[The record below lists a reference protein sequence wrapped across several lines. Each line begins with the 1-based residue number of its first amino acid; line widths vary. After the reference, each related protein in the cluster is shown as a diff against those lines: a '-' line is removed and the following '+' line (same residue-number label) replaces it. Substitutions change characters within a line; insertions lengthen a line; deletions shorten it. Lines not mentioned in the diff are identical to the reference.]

1 MIQTFLPNERRGF
14 VHKRLLG
21 AVGGFITG
29 GPTGAVVG
37 AFRGGGGG
45 GVPRGPTGPQLE
57 GIRVH
62 AAHGHGVGAHTFMT
76 PANLA
81 AAGVPMGRP
90 PRRRFGFAPGGPS
103 GFSSADPCRWPA
115 RVDPNTGECRVFI
128 GSEPGFDD
136 PTTGAGAAVMGR
148 YGAGME
154 PVQLQRMHADCTA
167 GGTIRGMVLGNDGIC
182 YNKRDLRNAERMW
195 PRGRRPLL
203 TGGEQRAISIASAAA
218 GKLMRSRK
226 RLKKVAT
233 TFAKAC

>member
-1 MIQTFLPNERRGF
+1 MIETFLPNDRRGF

-29 GPTGAVVG
+29 GPTGAVSGFVTS
-37 AFRGGGGG
+37 GGGS
-45 GVPRGPTGPQLE
+45 RGPRMPSGSELS

-62 AAHGHGVGAHTFMT
+62 AAHGHGAGSHTFMT

-81 AAGVPMGRP
+81 AAGVPMGRSLD
-90 PRRRFGFAPGGPS
+90 PRTPSRFAPGSSGP
-103 GFSSADPCRWPA
+103 CMWPA
-115 RVDPNTGECRVFI
+115 RVDPNTGRCKVFL

-136 PTTGAGAAVMGR
+136 PMTGSGAAVMGR

-218 GKLMRSRK
+218 GKLMRSKK